1 MQVRHGASHFGQR
14 ISAPKRPPAA
24 NPERLRAAESRQKHP
39 VHPLAPDRGVSAASG
54 DASPVSVPL
63 KSVPASVI
71 CVTRRL
77 GWQVCNQGRRWRDPH
92 RRGPELLA
100 RRDIG
105 E

>member
-1 MQVRHGASHFGQR
+1 MQVRHGTSHFGQR

-63 KSVPASVI
+63 KSVPGVRVS
-71 CVTRRL
+71 
-77 GWQVCNQGRRWRDPH
+77 RDSPAGMAGVQP
-92 RRGPELLA
+92 GPPVA
-100 RRDIG
+100 
-105 E
+105 